1 MTCLPK
7 ATKLLQISIIF
18 KMKEFSVLQLAIPNR
33 EREYELIMNLL
44 SSEEATKF
52 KARRIA
58 LASALKIE
66 LADGNRRNNT
76 GCRKTAVDATLS
88 PSPEQSVYILEYSD
102 VMDLISAKCC

>member
-66 LADGNRRNNT
+66 LADGNRRNYT

-102 VMDLISAKCC
+102 AMDLISAKYC